1 MLITDY
7 YTAMVLLDSTWSRLL
22 LVITFISHFV
32 SCQCLYVNTFQRV
45 TPWNVTM
52 LRNAILNGP
61 QSHPGATHYTDQQAT
76 VKLPP
81 NGKLLSFISRKL
93 PSSRGVILDHGKIS
107 DQEFEGKIVY
117 RHLKD
122 GDVVLVN
129 RQVMHCLIRC
139 FIEIMQFIFIVELSL
154 IPLMIF

>member
-1 MLITDY
+1 
-7 YTAMVLLDSTWSRLL
+7 
-22 LVITFISHFV
+22 
-32 SCQCLYVNTFQRV
+32 
-45 TPWNVTM
+45 M